1 MATGGAIQG
10 AKQASKDAEWLF
22 SQNLTVYSGEW
33 VAVFGQKVVAH
44 GTDLS
49 KVYADGNKRAAPG
62 KPLFY
67 SVPTGVLSGN

>member
-1 MATGGAIQG
+1 MVTEGASQG

-33 VAVFGQKVVAH
+33 VAVFGEKVVAH
-44 GTDLS
+44 GADLS

-67 SVPTGVLSGN
+67 SVPTGVLSGS